1 MLLEQATTRP
11 SSSGVLSLVAASPRR
26 RIRVV
31 PPEWHPGQQILDDQ
45 ERRFNVPCLGRRFGK
60 TAFCTW
66 KLAKPAIEGY
76 PVGWFAPTY
85 KILDETWSRVERAL
99 APVTRRRDV
108 QQKRLEL
115 VTGGVVEF
123 WTLEV
128 PDPAR
133 SRAYA
138 RTVIDEAAMAP
149 KLRQQWE
156 QAIRPTL
163 SDYRGDA
170 WFPSTPKP
178 RALHD
183 GAAFFRELFE
193 RGQGDGD
200 WKSWRMPSSTNPF
213 LPAEEIE
220 AARLEL
226 PELVFRQEYLAEF
239 VDFEGGIVKREHV
252 RYTSP
257 PALEE
262 LEIVVGVDLAISTKE
277 TADWTAVATIGR
289 HRITGEVWI
298 LSVRR
303 ARMGFRDALAMIH
316 AEASRWNPSIV
327 GVEQVQY
334 QAAAVQELLRTTTL
348 PVRGVNPG
356 GRDKLTRFFPLAA
369 RFEQRQVHLVPG
381 IADVFVDELLSF
393 PGTQHD
399 DQVDACSTAWECFN
413 VFKPTE
419 STTSSISW

>member
-1 MLLEQATTRP
+1 M
-11 SSSGVLSLVAASPRR
+11 VAASPARR
-26 RIRVV
+26 VRVV
-31 PPEWHPGQQILDDQ
+31 PPAWHPGQEMLHDGR
-45 ERRFNVPCLGRRFGK
+45 RRFNVPCLGRRFGK

-66 KLAKPAIEGY
+66 EFAQPALEGF

-99 APVTRRRDV
+99 SPVTRRRDG

-115 VTGGVVEF
+115 ITGGVLEF

-133 SRAYA
+133 SRAY
-138 RTVIDEAAMAP
+138 RRVVIDEAAMVP
-149 KLRQQWE
+149 KLRSLWE
-156 QAIRPTL
+156 QSIRPTL
-163 SDYRGDA
+163 SDYQGDA

-183 GAAFFRELFE
+183 GAAFFRELFD
-193 RGQGDGD
+193 RGQHESGD
-200 WKSWRMPSSTNPF
+200 WMSWRMPSSANPY
-213 LPAEEIE
+213 LAQAEIE

-226 PELVFRQEYLAEF
+226 PELVFRQEYMAEF
-239 VDFEGGIVKREHV
+239 VDFEGGLVKREHL
-252 RYTSP
+252 RYSAP
-257 PALEE
+257 PPLEE

-277 TADWTAVATIGR
+277 TADWTAVATLGR
-289 HRITGEVWI
+289 HRVSGEVWI
-298 LSVRR
+298 LSVQR
-303 ARMGFRDALAMIH
+303 ARMGFRDAMAMIN
-316 AEASRWNPSIV
+316 AEASRWSPTVV

-348 PVRGVNPG
+348 PVRGINPG

-369 RFEQRQVHLVPG
+369 RFEQRLVHVVPG
-381 IADVFVDELLSF
+381 ISDSFVDELLSF

-413 VFKPTE
+413 VFAPTE
-419 STTSSISW
+419 STSASISW

>member
-1 MLLEQATTRP
+1 LA
-11 SSSGVLSLVAASPRR
+11 VASKR
-26 RIRVV
+26 RIKVR
-31 PPEWHPGQQILDDQ
+31 PPVWHDGQKILHA
-45 ERRFNVPCLGRRFGK
+45 ERRRFNLPCLGRRFGK

-66 KLAKPAIEGY
+66 EFAQPALEGF

-99 APVTRRRDV
+99 APVTRRRDS

-115 VTGGVVEF
+115 ITGGVLEF
-123 WTLEV
+123 WTLDI

-133 SRAYA
+133 SRAY
-138 RTVIDEAAMAP
+138 RRVVIDEAAMVP
-149 KLRQQWE
+149 KLRSLWE
-156 QAIRPTL
+156 QSIRPTL
-163 SDYRGDA
+163 SDYQGDA

-183 GAAFFRELFE
+183 GAAFFRELFD
-193 RGQGDGD
+193 RGQQDSGE
-200 WKSWRMPSSTNPF
+200 WMSWRMPSVTNPY
-213 LPAEEIE
+213 LSPDEIE

-239 VDFEGGIVKREHV
+239 VDFEGGLVKRSQL
-252 RYTSP
+252 RFTQP
-257 PALEE
+257 PPLSQ

-277 TADWTAVATIGR
+277 TADWTAVATLGR
-289 HRITGEVWI
+289 HRQTGEVWI

-303 ARMGFRDALAMIH
+303 ARMGFRESMEMIQ
-316 AEASRWNPSIV
+316 AEASRWSPSVV
-327 GVEQVQY
+327 GIEQVQY

-348 PVRGVNPG
+348 PVRGIKPG

-369 RFEQRQVHLVPG
+369 RFEQGMVHVVPG
-381 IADVFVDELLSF
+381 ISDAFLDELLSF

-413 VFKPTE
+413 VFKPTAA
-419 STTSSISW
+419 TTAQIRR

>member
-1 MLLEQATTRP
+1 M
-11 SSSGVLSLVAASPRR
+11 
-26 RIRVV
+26 
-31 PPEWHPGQQILDDQ
+31 
-45 ERRFNVPCLGRRFGK
+45 GRRFGK
-60 TAFCTW
+60 TALGTW
-66 KLAKPAIEGY
+66 LLAEPALRGF
-76 PVGWFAPTY
+76 PTAWGAPTY
-85 KILDETWSRVERAL
+85 KLLEEVWSRVAGAL
-99 APVTRRRDV
+99 APVVRRRDQ

-115 VTGGVVEF
+115 VTGGVVDF
-123 WTLEV
+123 WTLDA

-133 SRAYA
+133 GRAYA
-138 RTVIDEAAMAP
+138 RFLLDEAAMAP
-149 KLRQQWE
+149 NLRQTWE

-170 WFPSTPKP
+170 WFLSTPKP

-213 LPAEEIE
+213 LAVEEIE

-239 VDFEGGIVKREHV
+239 VDFQGGIVKREHM
-252 RYTSP
+252 RYTAP
-257 PALEE
+257 PPLSE
-262 LEIVVGVDLAISTKE
+262 LEVVVGVDLAISTKE

-289 HRITGEVWI
+289 HRCSGEVWI
-298 LSVRR
+298 LSVVRS
-303 ARMGFRDALAMIH
+303 RMGFRDAMAMIQ
-316 AEASRWNPSIV
+316 AEASRWNPDVV

-334 QAAAVQELLRTTTL
+334 QAAAVQELMRTTTL
-348 PVRGVNPG
+348 PVRGINPG

-369 RFEQRQVHLVPG
+369 RFEQGMVHIVPG
-381 IADVFVDELLSF
+381 ISDSFLDELLSF

-399 DQVDACSTAWECFN
+399 DQVDACSTAWECLN

-419 STTSSISW
+419 STTATKDW

>member
-1 MLLEQATTRP
+1 M
-11 SSSGVLSLVAASPRR
+11 
-26 RIRVV
+26 RIV
-31 PPEWHPGQQILDDQ
+31 PPTWHDGQVIL
-45 ERRFNVPCLGRRFGK
+45 EREARRFNVPCLGRRFGK

-66 KLAKPAIEGY
+66 QLARPALEGL

-85 KILDETWSRVERAL
+85 KILDEVWTRVADTL
-99 APVTRRRDV
+99 APVTRRRNSV
-108 QQKRLEL
+108 QKRLDL

-123 WTLEV
+123 WTLDV

-138 RTVIDEAAMAP
+138 RAVLDEAAMVP
-149 KLRQQWE
+149 KLRHLWE

-163 SDYRGDA
+163 TDYQGDA

-193 RGQGDGD
+193 RGQAEDGE
-200 WKSWRMPSSTNPF
+200 WKSWRMPSNMNPH
-213 LPAEEIE
+213 LPAAEIE
-220 AARLEL
+220 AARREL

-239 VDFEGGIVKREHV
+239 VDFEGGIVKREHL
-252 RYTSP
+252 RYTEP
-257 PALEE
+257 PPLSE
-262 LEIVVGVDLAISTKE
+262 LEVVVGVDLAISTKE

-289 HRITGEVWI
+289 HRTTGEVWI

-303 ARMGFRDALAMIH
+303 ARMGFRDALAMIY
-316 AEASRWNPSIV
+316 AEATRWNPSVV
-327 GVEQVQY
+327 GVEMVQY
-334 QAAAVQELLRTTTL
+334 QAAAVQELLLTTTL
-348 PVRGVNPG
+348 PVRGINPG

-369 RFEQRQVHLVPG
+369 RFEQRQVHVAPG
-381 IADVFVDELLSF
+381 ISDAFVDELLSF

-413 VFKPTE
+413 VFRPTA
-419 STTSSISW
+419 STTKSISW

>member
-1 MLLEQATTRP
+1 
-11 SSSGVLSLVAASPRR
+11 
-26 RIRVV
+26 VV
-31 PPEWHPGQQILDDQ
+31 PPTLHHGQAVLSS
-45 ERRFNVPCLGRRFGK
+45 EARRFNVPCLGRRFGK

-66 KLAKPAIEGY
+66 EFARPALEGKPVA
-76 PVGWFAPTY
+76 WFAPTY
-85 KILDETWSRVERAL
+85 KILDETWSRMERAL
-99 APVTRRRDV
+99 APLTRRRDT

-115 VTGGVVEF
+115 KTGGVLEF
-123 WTLEV
+123 WTLDI

-138 RTVIDEAAMAP
+138 RVVIDEAAMVP
-149 KLRQQWE
+149 KLRTLWE
-156 QAIRPTL
+156 QSIRPTL
-163 SDYRGDA
+163 TDYQGDA

-183 GAAFFRELFE
+183 GAAFFRELYE
-193 RGQGDGD
+193 RGQAEDGD
-200 WKSWRMPSSTNPF
+200 WKSWRMPSVTNPY
-213 LPAEEIE
+213 LSTEEIE

-239 VDFEGGIVKREHV
+239 VDFEGGLVKREHL
-252 RYTSP
+252 RFGNP
-257 PALEE
+257 PSLDQ

-289 HRITGEVWI
+289 HRASGEVWI

-303 ARMGFRDALAMIH
+303 ARMGFRDAMAMIH
-316 AEASRWNPSIV
+316 AEASRWKPSVV
-327 GVEQVQY
+327 GVEMVQY

-348 PVRGVNPG
+348 PVRGINPG
-356 GRDKLTRFFPLAA
+356 GRDKLTRFFPLVA
-369 RFEQRQVHLVPG
+369 RFEQGMVRL
-381 IADVFVDELLSF
+381 ADGLADAFLDELVSF

-413 VFKPTE
+413 VFTPTAA
-419 STTSSISW
+419 TSANINL

>member
-1 MLLEQATTRP
+1 M
-11 SSSGVLSLVAASPRR
+11 
-26 RIRVV
+26 
-31 PPEWHPGQQILDDQ
+31 
-45 ERRFNVPCLGRRFGK
+45 
-60 TAFCTW
+60 
-66 KLAKPAIEGY
+66 
-76 PVGWFAPTY
+76 
-85 KILDETWSRVERAL
+85 
-99 APVTRRRDV
+99 
-108 QQKRLEL
+108 
-115 VTGGVVEF
+115 TGGVVDF
-123 WTLEV
+123 WTLDA

-133 SRAYA
+133 GRAYA
-138 RTVIDEAAMAP
+138 RFLLDEAAMAP
-149 KLRQQWE
+149 NLRQVWE

-170 WFPSTPKP
+170 WFLSTPKP

-213 LPAEEIE
+213 LAVEEIE

-239 VDFEGGIVKREHV
+239 VDFQGGIVKREHM
-252 RYTSP
+252 RYTAP
-257 PALEE
+257 PPLSE
-262 LEIVVGVDLAISTKE
+262 LEVVVGVDLAISTKE

-289 HRITGEVWI
+289 HRCSGEVWI
-298 LSVRR
+298 LSVVRS
-303 ARMGFRDALAMIH
+303 RMGFRDAMAMIQ
-316 AEASRWNPSIV
+316 AEASRWNPDVV

-334 QAAAVQELLRTTTL
+334 QAAAVQELMRTTTL
-348 PVRGVNPG
+348 PVRGINPG

-369 RFEQRQVHLVPG
+369 RFEQGMVHIVPG
-381 IADVFVDELLSF
+381 ISDSFLDELLSF

-399 DQVDACSTAWECFN
+399 DQVDACSTAWECLN

-419 STTSSISW
+419 STTATKDW